1 MLNQC
6 SSGSRDLSCGSAS
19 ACRKPRRC
27 HDRASAESM
36 PVRGTES
43 AERVAERGAPA
54 HYDDAVALYPSA
66 KDLGGEDLED
76 LLYAMEIER
85 NEAHRLQMARLTRS
99 LKTTIT
105 GQLVTGLGCALR
117 VTLTLPPA
125 RRCLSWATLISGRI

>member
-1 MLNQC
+1 MPQPAEN
-6 SSGSRDLSCGSAS
+6 
-19 ACRKPRRC
+19 
-27 HDRASAESM
+27 HDRASAEGM

-85 NEAHRLQMARLTRS
+85 NEAHRYANGEIDEKPENYDYWSARDGLWVR
-99 LKTTIT
+99 TTGSFDPTT
-105 GQLVTGLGCALR
+105 GETV
-117 VTLTLPPA
+117 
-125 RRCLSWATLISGRI
+125 LIVGHTHQW